1 MDSYL
6 MHIYMT
12 KIRTCC
18 RSYLNDELKSYNL
31 TSSEGKYLG
40 LLGDKGAMSQNEMSN
55 ILGYDK
61 AYTSRIITSL
71 LAKGYIRE
79 MVSSDDGR
87 KKIFEISEKGEELG
101 KIVHYKM
108 NEFIDKYLCAGIAQ
122 KDKEEAINI
131 LKVMSQNGK
140 KYFEGEHK

>member
-6 MHIYMT
+6 MHIYMA

-71 LAKGYIRE
+71 LTKGYIRE
-79 MVSSDDGR
+79 IVSSDDGR

-101 KIVHYKM
+101 KIVHY
-108 NEFIDKYLCAGIAQ
+108 
-122 KDKEEAINI
+122 
-131 LKVMSQNGK
+131 
-140 KYFEGEHK
+140 